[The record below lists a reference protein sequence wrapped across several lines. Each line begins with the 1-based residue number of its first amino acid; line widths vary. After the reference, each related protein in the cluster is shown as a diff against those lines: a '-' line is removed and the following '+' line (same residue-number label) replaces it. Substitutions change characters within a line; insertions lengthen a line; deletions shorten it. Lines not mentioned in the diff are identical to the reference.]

1 MEWKKV
7 RNWLILLLLTADL
20 ILAGNIGWQVLQMRR
35 SEWTAVEDAMA
46 VAARAGVT
54 FPAEALR
61 ALPERPKAYQLR
73 RDNSREAQ
81 TAQALLGAERASEP
95 GGGVSIYQS
104 DRGQLSFRRGG
115 AVELSVVWQQD
126 SIDGSQCLELLEEAG
141 FPMEQ
146 ARLFE
151 AAGQQSLLQQYGGRT
166 VFNCRLQWSLQ
177 GGYLQVRGRWLMNGD
192 AGAET
197 ETQPMS
203 RAQLTLSLCA
213 LLQERGLRG
222 IRSLEMGYY
231 LQSED
236 PQTAVLVPVWAAE
249 TAKGR
254 LLLSCLDGTELNN

>member
-1 MEWKKV
+1 M
-7 RNWLILLLLTADL
+7 
-20 ILAGNIGWQVLQMRR
+20 
-35 SEWTAVEDAMA
+35 
-46 VAARAGVT
+46 
-54 FPAEALR
+54 
-61 ALPERPKAYQLR
+61 
-73 RDNSREAQ
+73 
-81 TAQALLGAERASEP
+81 
-95 GGGVSIYQS
+95 
-104 DRGQLSFRRGG
+104 
-115 AVELSVVWQQD
+115 VWQQD
-126 SIDGSQCLELLEEAG
+126 SIDGSQCLALLEEAG
-141 FPMEQ
+141 FPMAQ